1 MTNDLF
7 VCSICQPVTETM
19 QNEVVGFTAYSVEE
33 TSSAINRYGR
43 QNDMEPISVAMIQ
56 EGEGSGATIKA
67 MAVFTPGYRE
77 DECVGD
83 ET

>member
-1 MTNDLF
+1 
-7 VCSICQPVTETM
+7 M

-77 DECVGD
+77 GECVGD
-83 ET
+83 EA

>member
-1 MTNDLF
+1 
-7 VCSICQPVTETM
+7 M

-67 MAVFTPGYRE
+67 MAVFTPVYRE

-83 ET
+83 EA

>member
-1 MTNDLF
+1 
-7 VCSICQPVTETM
+7 M

-77 DECVGD
+77 DGCVGD
-83 ET
+83 EA